1 MLSWLRILF
10 TQRKNI
16 MKLVWSDF
24 SQCYLSSYLGFVWAI
39 ISPLIMMFVLT
50 LVFQVGFRVQ
60 PAHGSIPFTAWLLCG
75 MVPWLYFAESLTSS
89 AQSVTS
95 YAFLVRKSVFRISY
109 LPVIRLCSSAI
120 IHAALLGFM
129 LIVLLYF
136 NFYPSLY
143 WIQFFYYFLCMYTF
157 LLGMAWLTS
166 SLSVFVPDI
175 VNLLSVCTNLGFWVT
190 PIFWDKNLLPPQWQW
205 IFTINPAYYIVQGYR
220 DTFIENR
227 WLWERPFT
235 EHFAFVLWL
244 VIALFLGSIV
254 FKHLRPHFADVI

>member
-10 TQRKNI
+10 AQRKNI

-24 SQCYLSSYLGFVWAI
+24 AQCYLSSYLGFVWAI
-39 ISPLIMMFVLT
+39 ISPLIMMLVLT

-75 MVPWLYFAESLTSS
+75 MIPWLYFAESLTSS

-109 LPVIRLCSSAI
+109 LPLIRLLSSAI

-136 NFYPSLY
+136 KFYPSLY
-143 WIQFFYYFLCMYTF
+143 WMQFFYYFFCMYVF

-190 PIFWDKNLLPPQWQW
+190 PIFWDKNLLPPQWKW

-220 DTFIENR
+220 DSFVENR
-227 WLWERPFT
+227 WLWERPFAD
-235 EHFAFVLWL
+235 HLAFATWFV
-244 VIALFLGSIV
+244 VSLFLGSIV
-254 FKHLRPHFADVI
+254 FKHLRPHFADVL